1 MLEYPYLVNPT
12 NIKKEV
18 KNYLDNLNR
27 RYYYIILFW

>member
-1 MLEYPYLVNPT
+1 MIYTDLINQE

-27 RYYYIILFW
+27 KYWIIFFIY

>member
-1 MLEYPYLVNPT
+1 MIYTDLIDRE

-27 RYYYIILFW
+27 NYWIIFFIY